1 MTRPQP
7 RRSAAR
13 SAARPVPKLGPRMT
27 RQRAAVVEALRA
39 TDKFVSAKTIHDKL
53 SEDGASVGLTT
64 VYRTLQSLAE
74 VGAVDVLHS
83 PDGET
88 LYRDCLSG
96 QHHHHLVCSE
106 CGRSEEIEGGPVE
119 KWAEI
124 VAARYGYELIGHEAE
139 IYGVC
144 RACQA
149 KRQAPGAKR

>member
-1 MTRPQP
+1 MTQTN
-7 RRSAAR
+7 RRAQS
-13 SAARPVPKLGPRMT
+13 RPVPKLVPRMT
-27 RQRAAVVEALRA
+27 RQRAAVVETLRGL
-39 TDKFVSAKTIHDKL
+39 DKFASAKTIHEQLLD
-53 SEDGASVGLTT
+53 DGASVGLTT

-74 VGAVDVLHS
+74 VNAVDVLQS

-96 QHHHHLVCSE
+96 HHHHHLVCTE

-119 KWAEI
+119 KWAEVI
-124 VAARYGYELIGHEAE
+124 SSHYGYELVGHDAE

-149 KRQAPGAKR
+149 KR

>member
-7 RRSAAR
+7 RRSTAR

-39 TDKFVSAKTIHDKL
+39 TDKFASAKTIHDKL

-88 LYRDCLSG
+88 LYRDCLSSH
-96 QHHHHLVCSE
+96 HHHHLVCSE

>member
-39 TDKFVSAKTIHDKL
+39 TDKFASAKTIHDKL

-96 QHHHHLVCSE
+96 HHHHHLVCSE

-149 KRQAPGAKR
+149 KRQATGAKR

>member
-1 MTRPQP
+1 MSPN
-7 RRSAAR
+7 RRNPMP
-13 SAARPVPKLGPRMT
+13 ARPVPKLGPRMT
-27 RQRAAVVEALRA
+27 RQRAAVVEELRA
-39 TDKFVSAKTIHDKL
+39 IDKFASARTVHEGL
-53 SEDGASVGLTT
+53 TARGESVGLTT

-96 QHHHHLVCSE
+96 HHHHHLVCAE

-119 KWAEI
+119 KWSEL
-124 VAARYGYELIGHEAE
+124 VAQRFGYELIGHEAE

-149 KRQAPGAKR
+149 KRG

>member
-27 RQRAAVVEALRA
+27 RQRAAVVEVLRA
-39 TDKFVSAKTIHDKL
+39 TDKFASAKTIHDKL

-96 QHHHHLVCSE
+96 HHHHHLVCSE